1 MTQAEP
7 RETGC
12 TRDWQ
17 NRLLGKKSRE
27 ALSRGPRIPR
37 PVPLQA
43 GRLSNSTPGEKP
55 GARAAPKV
63 QMRTEAQ
70 RSFALGPKARS
81 RHRRSQILSQP
92 GALPHSLAM
101 NQQHLTTFSLNF

>member
-43 GRLSNSTPGEKP
+43 GSLQQQHAWRETWS
-55 GARAAPKV
+55 
-63 QMRTEAQ
+63 
-70 RSFALGPKARS
+70 RSG
-81 RHRRSQILSQP
+81 
-92 GALPHSLAM
+92 PHSADE
-101 NQQHLTTFSLNF
+101 N